1 MAQWLVCGSS
11 EDPPDSSWTPVTPAP
26 GDLTPASG
34 FPGHPH
40 TLAHVHIS
48 MYTCGTSSHKHTHN
62 EKKDIILLVV
72 LLFITQSCMCACAC
86 ACPGQRRTLYP
97 CNWSYMWV
105 LAITQVPSRAITLT
119 DEFSLQPLKKKF
131 FPTGHA

>member
-34 FPGHPH
+34 LPGHPH

-62 EKKDIILLVV
+62 EEKDIILLVV
-72 LLFITQSCMCACAC
+72 LLFITELYVCMCMC
-86 ACPGQRRTLYP
+86 L
-97 CNWSYMWV
+97 
-105 LAITQVPSRAITLT
+105 SRPEEDTV
-119 DEFSLQPLKKKF
+119 SLQLELHVGASNHSDPLQE
-131 FPTGHA
+131 PLP